1 MIKFE
6 PYDTVEGIVVHRDDV
21 DFSTFYLLPPQQP
34 TIQVDD
40 NGNPLF
46 KFIKYTLPI
55 DRPDG
60 RKGGGYVAFSVSFT
74 TPPAK
79 VEAIKEKLQERVNQ
93 EAAQKGI
100 NPAPPVKIA
109 PINYTA
115 GTSRIN
121 ITKENNLFV
130 EKVFDAGK
138 PSLYGNNVAAYSL
151 ELTPEG
157 ATFFESALQ
166 GKGGSV
172 VVVYE
177 LTFEAKLPPL
187 QAIATFNSSAF
198 YSYVQDINVEERLC
212 SEDDYKE
219 TLTEIMRRSES
230 QDVKIIKGSSKV
242 DPKTL
247 DEVRSWAQQALTSAV
262 ERLMIQALPVE
273 NPEEARKWY
282 KEEDI
287 EDVRREVMRHQVSTF
302 SFKYTEDMIIEK
314 PIAPQGPV
322 LNITNMVDKDGNP
335 IKWEDYSQTIDL
347 NDPFFQQVNV
357 SVQVS
362 APFDQLPISSVEV
375 RLKYNGLPMDVIGS
389 EINGEFRF
397 TSVDQVARFAS
408 FRVEGQ
414 NTYTYSYQVN
424 FKGAAR
430 AFQSE
435 EKAMD
440 ISEGT
445 LQVNVDDTGIL
456 LVDVAPGDLNFDQVK
471 QVQVVLQYQ
480 DQQNGVDLIE
490 QQYIMTPTERSF
502 QFLNVIYAKRSQP
515 FRYQCKYFMKD
526 GKEFQMD
533 MKESHSKRLYIND
546 PFSNTKRIGVRAAG
560 DLENEIANIFVDLK
574 YTDEKNQYTQE
585 TSLSLSKTQPFFD
598 WSFPVID
605 ENIGKVI
612 YSGSIVY
619 KDGTIEPIPETE
631 TTSSTPLIGEDI
643 QDRLSIFITAEALN
657 FTQVKLVSLQM
668 KYSDPIN
675 NILERKAFVFSS
687 ARPKDQLWNL
697 KLKDKTVINYEWAA
711 TYIMNDDTQKLV
723 GPVTTDSMN
732 LLLTSPA

>member
-1 MIKFE
+1 MVKFE
-6 PYDTVEGIVVHRDDV
+6 PYDTVEGIVVHRDDAS
-21 DFSTFYLLPPQQP
+21 FNTFYLLPPQQP

-46 KFIKYTLPI
+46 KFIKYKLPI

-74 TPPAK
+74 IPPAK
-79 VEAIKEKLQERVNQ
+79 VEVIKGKLQERVDQ
-93 EAAQKGI
+93 EAAQRGI
-100 NPAPPVKIA
+100 NPAPPVLIA
-109 PINYTA
+109 PLNYTA

-121 ITKENNLFV
+121 ITDQNNLFV

-166 GKGGSV
+166 GKGGAV

-177 LTFEAKLPPL
+177 LKFEAKLPPL

-198 YSYVQDINVEERLC
+198 YSFVQDINVEERLC

-230 QDVKIIKGSSKV
+230 QDVKILKGSSQV

-247 DEVRSWAQQALTSAV
+247 EEVRSWAQQALTNAV

-287 EDVRREVMRHQVSTF
+287 ENVRREVMRYQVSTF
-302 SFKYTEDMIIEK
+302 TFKYTEEMIIEK
-314 PIAPQGPV
+314 FIAPQGPV

-335 IKWEDYSQTIDL
+335 IKWEDYSQEIDL

-357 SVQVS
+357 SVQVN
-362 APFDQLPISSVEV
+362 APFDQLPINSVEV

-397 TSVDQVARFAS
+397 TNADQVARFGS
-408 FRVEGQ
+408 FRVQGQ
-414 NTYTYSYQVN
+414 NTYSYSYQVN
-424 FKGAAR
+424 FEGAAQ
-430 AFQSE
+430 AYQSE
-435 EKAMD
+435 EKVMD
-440 ISEGT
+440 ISEGI
-445 LQVNVDDTGIL
+445 LQVNVDDTGIWV
-456 LVDVAPGDLNFDQVK
+456 VDVAPGDLNFDQVK
-471 QVQVVLQYQ
+471 QVQVVLRYE
-480 DQQNGVDLIE
+480 DQQHNVNLIE
-490 QQYIMTPTERSF
+490 QQLMMTPTEREF
-502 QFLNVIYAKRSQP
+502 KFRNVIYAKRSQP
-515 FRYQCKYFMKD
+515 YRYQCKYFMKD

-533 MKESHSKRLYIND
+533 LKEGNSQRLYIND

-560 DLENEIANIFVDLK
+560 DLETEIGNIFVDLK
-574 YTDEKNQYTQE
+574 YADEKNQYTQE

-598 WSFPVID
+598 WTFPVID
-605 ENIGKVI
+605 ENIGKVT

-643 QDRLSIFITAEALN
+643 KDRLSIFITAEALN
-657 FTQVKLVSLQM
+657 FAQVKLVSLQM
-668 KYSDPIN
+668 KYADPVN
-675 NILERKAFVFSS
+675 NILERKAFVFSN

-697 KLKDKTVINYEWAA
+697 KLKDKTAINYEWAA
-711 TYIMNDDTQKLV
+711 TYIMSDDSQKLV

-732 LLLTSPA
+732 LLLTGPA